1 MQLVS
6 EDDDIILISSDGTII
21 RMNISEISILGR
33 ATQGVTLMRMSDGI
47 KVVSLARMI
56 NENDDGEEADEEA
69 DSEVSP
75 ETEE

>member
-1 MQLVS
+1 
-6 EDDDIILISSDGTII
+6 
-21 RMNISEISILGR
+21 
-33 ATQGVTLMRMSDGI
+33 MRMSDGI

-56 NENDDGEEADEEA
+56 NENDDGEAADEEV